1 MQLLLK
7 FKNHLKTINLN
18 YLFLRFKAMIIDLT
32 IISSPSIIFIDVAL
46 LSFASYL
53 PFELLS
59 FIMITFPYLFI
70 LVFIFLNLIINRLYK
85 KQSIG
90 LNKMKLK
97 IVKNDHHE
105 IDTKLFIKREVFYK
119 GIIVILFILSFKIMI
134 VYLLI
139 NLIIIIFDND
149 SRSIVDII
157 LKTKIIEIK
166 KIVL

>member
-53 PFELLS
+53 PFKLLY

-70 LVFIFLNLIINRLYK
+70 LVFISLNLIINRLYK

-90 LNKMKLK
+90 LNKMKL
-97 IVKNDHHE
+97 
-105 IDTKLFIKREVFYK
+105 
-119 GIIVILFILSFKIMI
+119 
-134 VYLLI
+134 
-139 NLIIIIFDND
+139 
-149 SRSIVDII
+149 
-157 LKTKIIEIK
+157 
-166 KIVL
+166 

>member
-7 FKNHLKTINLN
+7 FKNRLKTINLN

-90 LNKMKLK
+90 LNKMKL
-97 IVKNDHHE
+97 
-105 IDTKLFIKREVFYK
+105 
-119 GIIVILFILSFKIMI
+119 
-134 VYLLI
+134 
-139 NLIIIIFDND
+139 
-149 SRSIVDII
+149 
-157 LKTKIIEIK
+157 
-166 KIVL
+166 